1 MKCRI
6 KYFIYIYVYIYAYS
20 KYYITPQC
28 EFKEGQI

>member
-6 KYFIYIYVYIYAYS
+6 KYFIGIYMYIYAYS